1 MRLPFAL
8 RRPWLLWRGA
18 RTDRDRP
25 DLAELAGIE
34 DPETFVWA
42 VLPHAARTFATSIL
56 LLPRT
61 KARTA
66 AVAYLYCRMLDTYE
80 DLGDPGCREE
90 AMRHFAGRMRT
101 MEPRP
106 EPPPPESAR
115 DDRDRVHLL
124 LLERCHL
131 VDEVYATLP
140 GEDRSEIA
148 GLVERMA
155 DGMIWSAQRFTDQG
169 GVLTDEA
176 QVSRYCHAVIGEP
189 ISFTLPLVL
198 GRGLTEDQR
207 ADALASSE
215 LIQLAN
221 ITRDIERDLAR
232 GVAYRASLRPYL
244 GHRDAAEPVRAARRS
259 LTAQAL
265 PQVSAYV
272 RLGRRFGPTGFS
284 ISRAAAVVMLLNT
297 ERHYRR
303 CMELIG
309 ERPWPETKSRVGLAV
324 AAMVSSRHTLRAMR
338 RVERSLLAGAATLA
352 GGAEGAAN
360 AGGGPPAVR

>member
-244 GHRDAAEPVRAARRS
+244 G
-259 LTAQAL
+259 
-265 PQVSAYV
+265 
-272 RLGRRFGPTGFS
+272 
-284 ISRAAAVVMLLNT
+284 AAVVMLLNT